1 MKKVKMLLKQ
11 LLCLLWSP
19 VSRKKAAAIVCEQC
33 GVGAEDIQIS
43 GRKPDKVAMYGL
55 SMIDPCWFVHV
66 PWMDGRSRYMLCPSR
81 IVLVSKITGKIL
93 YDGSARDEG

>member
-11 LLCLLWSP
+11 LLCLLWPP

-33 GVGAEDIQIS
+33 GVRVEDLRIA
-43 GRKPDKVAMYGL
+43 GRMPDNVHVYAL
-55 SMIDPCWFVHV
+55 PTEPSWFVYV
-66 PWMDGRSRYMLCPSR
+66 PWMDERSRFMLCPSR

-93 YDGSARDEG
+93 YDGSASDEG